1 MEGPLQ
7 VRDPMGHAEESVEYG
22 SPAKVGVENVMLR
35 FVTPRRCGNEGLKL
49 VHTGKDAKTDGSSWE
64 PSVRCWIVPRFLIL
78 TRLKESWQV
87 AASRSTRL
95 MICSGPSPIRCC
107 LPEFLVASNL
117 KSGRRGEIEWQE
129 LSL

>member
-78 TRLKESWQV
+78 TRLKESLASGSESIDALDDLLRPV
-87 AASRSTRL
+87 AHSL
-95 MICSGPSPIRCC
+95 
-107 LPEFLVASNL
+107 LPAGVSCRL
-117 KSGRRGEIEWQE
+117 KSQIRKAGRD
-129 LSL
+129 